1 MIRESA
7 LVLSLL
13 VVATAAH
20 ADTATSVPAA
30 GDSPVATA
38 PSPVESTPL
47 PPMRYLTSLTGDDVF
62 NTLRANPAFQMLD
75 KDLPGSPL
83 SMLVT
88 HTVRPTPGGQA
99 AGLLTAILSGST
111 LGLIPIVSSERMVL
125 RYEVLLH
132 GKSVATYQFE
142 RKAAKASNLWTMD
155 AGLDKASLAWVKET
169 AGEVATKAA
178 RDPALRALQQEIA
191 YYFPAAMTPTAAPLP
206 LVPPAPPAPPA
217 AARK

>member
-1 MIRESA
+1 MIRESV
-7 LVLSLL
+7 LVLALL

-20 ADTATSVPAA
+20 ADNSTSVPAA
-30 GDSPVATA
+30 EHSPAATS
-38 PSPVESTPL
+38 PSPMESTPL
-47 PPMRYLTSLTGDDVF
+47 PPMRYITSLAGDEVF
-62 NTLRANPAFQMLD
+62 NTLKANPAFQMLD
-75 KDLPGSPL
+75 KELPGSPL

-191 YYFPAAMTPTAAPLP
+191 YYFPAAMTPMAAPL
-206 LVPPAPPAPPA
+206 PPAPPAPPA
-217 AARK
+217 AAPK